1 VEDGRRCLCSPTVSR
16 CAGQRRAVAIPAALG
31 GVEEISHVGRRGT
44 MRRGGKGRQRGPR
57 WRLHDRQGR
66 GKRRGSSLRG
76 VRGAAWSSGRKW
88 GSGARAT
95 VGSVAREQGRA
106 HGVQSGEREA
116 GAWARPV
123 GQSKMNRAIFYLL
136 NIFSTNSNFK
146 CFKECL
152 PMVENFQIKCGF
164 VWN

>member
-1 VEDGRRCLCSPTVSR
+1 VPRGVVEGR
-16 CAGQRRAVAIPAALG
+16 GAVAQEQRSAVWRA
-31 GVEEISHVGRRGT
+31 S
-44 MRRGGKGRQRGPR
+44 RGGRMGSGPR
-57 WRLHDRQGR
+57 R
-66 GKRRGSSLRG
+66 GKRVLG
-76 VRGAAWSSGRKW
+76 
-88 GSGARAT
+88 
-95 VGSVAREQGRA
+95 
-106 HGVQSGEREA
+106 
-116 GAWARPV
+116 P